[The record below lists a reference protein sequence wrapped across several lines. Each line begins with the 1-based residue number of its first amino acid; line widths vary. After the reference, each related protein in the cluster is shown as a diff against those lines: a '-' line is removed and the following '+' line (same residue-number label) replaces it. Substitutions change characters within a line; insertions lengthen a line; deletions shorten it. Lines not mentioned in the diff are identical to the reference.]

1 MKKRKKIW
9 ITISCVILGLIA
21 VILSGYFLTKLSSV
35 SVEFRTRLGENETRL
50 EENILDKV
58 KASGDFNYKKS
69 ILFLNTK
76 ASIDKIEKENPYVK
90 VTQVVRKFPNKLHVY
105 ISEREPKYRVKSEV
119 SSSEWFILDNDFKVL
134 DCVSDTSLFLD
145 NTVEIEYFKIK
156 AYVGDFIENNQEKE
170 NLNNIL
176 SGVYGKTKDYFAVKS
191 INFSSEN
198 NTFYLT
204 MKNGLVNEEDSSSLN
219 YAGGCEIQIEGLS
232 NLKEK
237 AYSATSVYTG
247 DKFTNSDGSEID
259 IKKLNLTLKTYIIIN
274 DYGCKIKN

>member
-1 MKKRKKIW
+1 MKKRKKLW

-58 KASGDFNYKKS
+58 KTSGDFNYKKS

-134 DCVSDTSLFLD
+134 DCVTDTSLFLD
-145 NTVEIEYFKIK
+145 NTVEIEYFKTK
-156 AYVGDFIENNQEKE
+156 AYVGDFIEKNQEME

-198 NTFYLT
+198 NIFYLT

-219 YAGGCEIQIEGLS
+219 YAGGCEVQIEGLS